1 MSDSRL
7 MQRFV
12 ELSRSDEVAV
22 SDEWGALSFAEVG
35 AAARGLAARI
45 RAEGLEGQRLALLA
59 GQDRSWLVGFWAVL
73 LAGGTVVP
81 LSPLHP
87 AREQAFFFAESRAA
101 ALIVT
106 EALAASAPAGRHL
119 AFAASDLPAAAG
131 GLGWSAVHSTPDEA
145 ERAIA
150 LILYTSGTTGKPKG
164 ALQSHANV
172 FECVRT
178 LHEAWQVSPRD
189 RLLHALPL
197 HHVHGISVALLWAFL
212 GGAHTE
218 MLPRY
223 EPERVLAAAGRS
235 SVIMGVPTQ
244 HARLLEWFDELP
256 EGADRERYREHLR
269 RQRLITSGSAALP
282 EKLGRRLEAL
292 CGQYP
297 LERYGMT
304 EVGIVLGNPLDGERL
319 PGSVGRALPR
329 CRIRIV
335 DEAGQDAA
343 LGQPGE
349 IWIAA
354 PSVFQGYDGDA
365 EATSAAFT
373 DGFFKSG
380 DTAHWTEQGYVKI
393 LGRTSVDI
401 IKSGGY
407 KLSAL
412 ELEEHLREHPWV
424 NEVAVVGVPDE
435 AWGERVVA
443 VIVPSA
449 ALSGKGPGIGNEGA
463 NEGAREEAS
472 DALRAWL
479 KQRIAAYKVPK
490 QMLFRAALPRNAM
503 GKVQKRALLR
513 ELAELATLATPN
525 R

>member
-7 MQRFV
+7 VQRFV
-12 ELSRSDEVAV
+12 ELSRSDGVAV
-22 SDEWGALSFAEVG
+22 SDPWGALSFAELG

-45 RAEGLEGQRLALLA
+45 RGEGLEGQRLALLA
-59 GQDRSWLVGFWAVL
+59 AQDRSWLVGFWAVL

-87 AREQAFFFAESRAA
+87 AREQAFFLAESRAA

-106 EALAASAPAGRHL
+106 EALAASAPAGRHV
-119 AFAASDLPAAAG
+119 AFAASDLPAAGAAAG
-131 GLGWSAVHSTPDEA
+131 AGALGSSGVHATPDEA

-164 ALQSHANV
+164 VLQSHANV

-212 GGAHTE
+212 GGAETE
-218 MLPRY
+218 MLPRH

-244 HARLLEWFDELP
+244 HARLLEWFDALP

-335 DEAGQDAA
+335 DEAGEDVAP
-343 LGQPGE
+343 GQSGE

-365 EATSAAFT
+365 AATSASFT
-373 DGFFKSG
+373 DGFFRSG

-449 ALSGKGPGIGNEGA
+449 ALSGQGD
-463 NEGAREEAS
+463 EEAS

-479 KQRIAAYKVPK
+479 KQRIAGYKVPK
-490 QMLFRAALPRNAM
+490 QMLFRSALPRNAM
-503 GKVQKRALLR
+503 GKVQKPAL
-513 ELAELATLATPN
+513 LAELAQGAAP
-525 R
+525 RR